1 MVSDETGI
9 DHAAK
14 WCLTPLISHI
24 NLCSASLGLTR
35 PVNGKRYVM
44 QGLGKFSLCKGYV
57 RKTVSTAQRNS
68 GMRGSNFKWG

>member
-9 DHAAK
+9 DHARK
-14 WCLTPLISHI
+14 MVSDPI

-44 QGLGKFSLCKGYV
+44 HGLGKFSLCKGYV
-57 RKTVSTAQRNS
+57 RKTVSTAHSNS